1 MKILVIEDN
10 KDILVNIV
18 DYLSINNHDV
28 DCVQN
33 GLVGFRLATENLY
46 DLIVLDIMLP
56 GMDGLD
62 ICAALQAEPRKT
74 PPIIMLTARDSVD
87 DRIKGLK
94 AGADDYLIK
103 PFSLAELLARIEAV
117 VRRSSGSTQHLLQ
130 VDDLIY
136 NLDSYE
142 VTREGVSL
150 KLTPQALKILEV
162 LMKESPN
169 VVRREVLERQVWGDE
184 VPDNDI
190 LRSHIHQLRQII
202 DKPFA
207 KSLIHTVPKLGYKI
221 TGLINVA

>member
-18 DYLSINNHDV
+18 DYLSMNGYEV

-33 GLVGFRLATENLY
+33 GLAGFNLATKNFY

-62 ICAALQAEPRKT
+62 ICNALQDEPRKT

-103 PFSLAELLARIEAV
+103 PFSLAELMARIEAV
-117 VRRSSGSTQHLLQ
+117 IRRSKGNTQHILQ

-136 NLDSYE
+136 NLDSYIVE
-142 VTREGVSL
+142 RGGVPL

-162 LMKESPN
+162 LMKDSPN
-169 VVRREVLERQVWGDE
+169 VVRREALEQRVWGDE

-207 KSLIHTVPKLGYKI
+207 KSLLHTIPKLGYKI
-221 TGLINVA
+221 AGAIDAT

>member
-18 DYLSINNHDV
+18 DYLSMNGCDV

-33 GLVGFRLATENLY
+33 GLAGFNLAMENFY

-56 GMDGLD
+56 GMDGLEV
-62 ICAALQAEPRKT
+62 CSALQSEPRKT

-94 AGADDYLIK
+94 TGADDYLVK
-103 PFSLAELLARIEAV
+103 PFALAELMARIDAV
-117 VRRSSGSTQHLLQ
+117 IRRSKGNTQHILQ
-130 VDDLIY
+130 VEDLIY
-136 NLDSYE
+136 NLDSYMVE
-142 VTREGVSL
+142 RAGVSL

-169 VVRREVLERQVWGDE
+169 VVRREILERQVWGDE

-207 KSLIHTVPKLGYKI
+207 KPLLHTAPKLGYKI
-221 TGLINVA
+221 AG